1 MMSLDVDAVVA
12 AADSAQT
19 LPLPPPG
26 SCGVDANMSRCVT
39 DSVAELVRSSKCY
52 KDMTPDEMYDFKS
65 EGMVTHLEEPGH
77 LMCSSHCGE
86 GQVYKQFQSLRPL
99 RWHFLEHKGRKHT
112 SAKDEE
118 TVQPS
123 ASHRMTEA
131 RMATG
136 VRSQSP
142 AVQIASVGEASRSS
156 SQRSIPI
163 SATTL
168 GTMIL
173 EAFATQGTFRRRSWS
188 SFSHL
193 QTCGH

>member
-1 MMSLDVDAVVA
+1 MRSLDVDAAVA

-26 SCGVDANMSRCVT
+26 SCGVDANMSRCVI

-65 EGMVTHLEEPGH
+65 EGMVTHPEEPGR
-77 LMCSSHCGE
+77 LTCSIHCGR
-86 GQVYKQFQSLRPL
+86 GQVYKKFQSLRSL
-99 RWHFLEHKGRKHT
+99 RWHFLEHKGHKHT
-112 SAKDEE
+112 FAKVEV

-136 VRSQSP
+136 VRSKAP

-156 SQRSIPI
+156 DPFPFPQQR
-163 SATTL
+163 
-168 GTMIL
+168 L
-173 EAFATQGTFRRRSWS
+173 E
-188 SFSHL
+188 L
-193 QTCGH
+193 